1 MLRSSSSSTSVT
13 ASDSS
18 TKKKKDG
25 GASRKEK
32 LLSSA
37 PVVSY
42 GVDLEHWENPNDI
55 KVPEI
60 VKYVNHCKNDCKNV
74 HTENKLNSQRN

>member
-1 MLRSSSSSTSVT
+1 MPYLSSTSMT
-13 ASDSS
+13 TSESCTTKHTDGS
-18 TKKKKDG
+18 T
-25 GASRKEK
+25 SRKEK
-32 LLSSA
+32 LLSNA

-60 VKYVNHCKNDCKNV
+60 VKYVSLV
-74 HTENKLNSQRN
+74 IMYL